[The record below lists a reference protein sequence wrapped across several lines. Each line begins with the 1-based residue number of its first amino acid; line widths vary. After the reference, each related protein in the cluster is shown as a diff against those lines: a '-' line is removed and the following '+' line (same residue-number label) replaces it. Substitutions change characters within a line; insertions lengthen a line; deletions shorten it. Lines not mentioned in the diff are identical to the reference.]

1 MLVVVIELTVTLLN
15 GAKLLSIWYCIH
27 SVTSFCM
34 NTLFI
39 SNRRAE
45 LGLAVPLS
53 ICSHAY
59 LIEAQGL
66 SIETPHIGAG
76 KSEPVVPT

>member
-1 MLVVVIELTVTLLN
+1 
-15 GAKLLSIWYCIH
+15 
-27 SVTSFCM
+27 M